1 MHRNFNNIIIK
12 IEQKM
17 NKDLQSKIND
27 KTAVIGII
35 GLGYVGLPLAVEF
48 ANNSFTVIGIDID
61 KRKVEQLNSGENYIA
76 DVSDDNLKRLVS
88 SKTLSATTDFSVL
101 TNIDAVIICVPTPL
115 NKLKDPD
122 VSYILNVLD
131 QLTKYVHTDMF
142 ISLESTT
149 YPGTTR
155 ELILPA
161 LEKKNLIVGEDF
173 YLCFSPER
181 VDPGNEIYH
190 IKNTPK
196 VIGGITEKC
205 TAIGK
210 LLYESIIDTVVPV
223 SSPEAAETV
232 KLLENTF
239 RSINIGLAN
248 EVAIM
253 CEKLGV
259 DVWEVIDAAATKP
272 FGFMKFTPGPGLGGH
287 CIPIDP
293 HYLAWK
299 MKTLDYRARF
309 IELAGE
315 INTGMPLHVL
325 DLISGGLNRFQ
336 KSINGSKIL
345 VLGIA
350 YKKDIDDVRESP
362 ALDVMTLL
370 EQGGAQVDYYDGYVP
385 KIKWNDKDK
394 FSQNNLTAETVQ
406 SYDAVVV
413 LTDHSNVDYDLVK
426 SESKLIIDTRNVF
439 SGVKDSKIIRLG
451 NSQSI

>member
-1 MHRNFNNIIIK
+1 MEK
-12 IEQKM
+12 E
-17 NKDLQSKIND
+17 LQSKIND

-122 VSYILNVLD
+122 VSYILNVRD

-161 LEKKNLIVGEDF
+161 LEKKNLIVGKDF

-345 VLGIA
+345 VLGVA

>member
-1 MHRNFNNIIIK
+1 MKN
-12 IEQKM
+12 
-17 NKDLQSKIND
+17 DLQSKIND
-27 KTAVIGII
+27 KTAEIGII

-48 ANNSFTVIGIDID
+48 ANNGFKVTGIDVD
-61 KRKVEQLNSGENYIA
+61 KGKVSQINNGENYIG
-76 DVSDDNLKRLVS
+76 DVSDKNLKQLVAS
-88 SKTLSATTDFSVL
+88 SKLSATTDFSVL
-101 TNIDAVIICVPTPL
+101 LDIDAVIICVPTPL

-122 VSYILNVLD
+122 VSYILNVLN
-131 QLTKYVHTDMF
+131 QLAKYVHTNMF

-161 LEKKNLIVGEDF
+161 LEKTKLKVGKDF

-181 VDPGNEIYH
+181 VDPGNEKYQ

-196 VIGGITEKC
+196 VIGGITDKC
-205 TAIGK
+205 TKIGK
-210 LLYESIIDTVVPV
+210 ILYESIIDDIVPV

-272 FGFMKFTPGPGLGGH
+272 FGFMKFIPGPGLGGH

-293 HYLAWK
+293 HYLSWK
-299 MKTLDYRARF
+299 MKTLNYRARF

-325 DLISGGLNRFQ
+325 DLISRGLNRSQ
-336 KSINGSKIL
+336 QSINGSKIL

-370 EQGGAQVDYYDGYVP
+370 EQGGAHVDYYDGYVS
-385 KIKWNDKDK
+385 KIKWNDEDK
-394 FSQNNLTAETVQ
+394 YSQKKLSSETLHG
-406 SYDAVVV
+406 YDAVVI
-413 LTDHSNVDYDLVK
+413 LTDHSNIDYNLVK

-439 SGVKDSKIIRLG
+439 SGIKNQKIIRLG
-451 NSQSI
+451 NSQSK

>member
-1 MHRNFNNIIIK
+1 MK
-12 IEQKM
+12 
-17 NKDLQSKIND
+17 KDLQSKIND

-48 ANNSFTVIGIDID
+48 ANNNFTVIGIDINNSRVD
-61 KRKVEQLNSGENYIA
+61 QLNKGENYIG
-76 DVSDDNLKRLVS
+76 DVSDDNFEQLVTS
-88 SKTLSATTDFSVL
+88 RQISATTDFSVL
-101 TNIDAVIICVPTPL
+101 ANIDVVIICVPTPL

-122 VSYILNVLD
+122 VSFILNVLD
-131 QLTKYVHTDMF
+131 QLTKYVHSDML

-161 LEKKNLIVGEDF
+161 LEKTKLTAGKDF

-181 VDPGNEIYH
+181 VDPGNEDYH

-196 VIGGITEKC
+196 VIGGITENC
-205 TAIGK
+205 TQMGK
-210 LLYESIIDTVVPV
+210 LLYESIIDIVVPV

-272 FGFMKFTPGPGLGGH
+272 FGFMKFSPGPGLGGH

-293 HYLAWK
+293 HYLSWK
-299 MKTLDYRARF
+299 MKTLNYRARF

-325 DLISGGLNRFQ
+325 DLISKGLNKFHL
-336 KSINGSKIL
+336 SINGSKIL

-370 EQGGAQVDYYDGYVP
+370 EQGGAQVDYFDGYVP
-385 KIKWNDKDK
+385 KIKWNNEEKYSK
-394 FSQNNLTAETVQ
+394 KKLSSESLKE
-406 SYDAVVV
+406 YDAVVI
-413 LTDHSNVDYDLVK
+413 LTDHTSIDYDLVK
-426 SESKLIIDTRNVF
+426 SESKLIVDTRNVF
-439 SGVKDSKIIRLG
+439 SGITSSNIVRLG
-451 NSQSI
+451 NSKA

>member
-1 MHRNFNNIIIK
+1 MEK
-12 IEQKM
+12 E
-17 NKDLQSKIND
+17 LQSKIND

-122 VSYILNVLD
+122 VSYILNVRD

-345 VLGIA
+345 VLGVA